1 MTGFQSQQGEDF
13 SVKDFLVQIF
23 AWWHRATIGLRVA
36 IWRHGEFVGEDE
48 LGNRYYRAPS
58 KIPDSIPE
66 HRWVVYKDYAEA
78 SSIPPGWHGWMH
90 HGVATPPSQESYKPR
105 EWQKPHQ
112 PNLTGSALAYR
123 PAGSIAGPLKP
134 AAAPDY
140 EAWQPE

>member
-1 MTGFQSQQGEDF
+1 M
-13 SVKDFLVQIF
+13 KDFLLQIF
-23 AWWHRATIGLRVA
+23 TWWHRATIGLRVA

-58 KIPDSIPE
+58 KIPDSISE
-66 HRWVVYKDYAEA
+66 HRWVVYKNYAEA

-90 HGVATPPSQESYKPR
+90 HRVATPPSQESYTPR

-112 PNLTGSALAYR
+112 QNLTGSALAYR
-123 PAGSIAGPLKP
+123 PTGSIAGPLKP

-140 EAWQPE
+140 EAWRPE